1 MPRAYSEAVGVKLA
15 GVVPLPCTCRPGF
28 SLGGQL
34 LPVCAMCLALAGR
47 KSGVKLEV
55 KLRGGV
61 RPSGAEQWSK
71 RVVDSWAAVD
81 SLAARSGA
89 VAAAGPTG
97 TPFDVTTEKRRF
109 AFESELLDDVAIE
122 QTELVVRLPQN
133 PSEPRVPPGI
143 VCIAGAFCAYASRC
157 ALASLHF
164 GPGWSICLT
173 CAFLSSFLLPPPP
186 PPLACGCCGCPVV
199 TARGGC
205 RLRTVSLA
213 VAQHLC

>member
-1 MPRAYSEAVGVKLA
+1 MPRAYSEAVGVK
-15 GVVPLPCTCRPGF
+15 
-28 SLGGQL
+28 
-34 LPVCAMCLALAGR
+34 LAGR

-89 VAAAGPTG
+89 VAATGPTG

-122 QTELVVRLPQN
+122 QTELVLSLPGVDAG
-133 PSEPRVPPGI
+133 SVPFPLQWRSICVEGSAGSVDKAVEHLAGLAVPGI
-143 VCIAGAFCAYASRC
+143 LFGGFPRFVCE
-157 ALASLHF
+157 LHRLF
-164 GPGWSICLT
+164 SE
-173 CAFLSSFLLPPPP
+173 
-186 PPLACGCCGCPVV
+186 
-199 TARGGC
+199 C
-205 RLRTVSLA
+205 RA
-213 VAQHLC
+213 